1 MLTPWKESYD
11 QPRQHI
17 HTETGSRKVVA
28 RDSGRRN
35 QQGFIDEQ
43 EFPFGKMKVLEM
55 ESGDG
60 YTTT

>member
-1 MLTPWKESYD
+1 MSFHLHEGHRAIKF
-11 QPRQHI
+11 
-17 HTETGSRKVVA
+17 TETGSRKVVA

-35 QQGFIDEQ
+35 QRGFIDEQ